1 MTDFMVQLKQFIVQ
15 MSGLIPTIAVF
26 FAALLLYVTYYTK
39 QRFDSI
45 KNKLFRYMLLFC
57 LLLSITDVLAFVVLK
72 LNLNENT
79 IILTYK
85 IDWFIGF
92 VWYAFFYFYS
102 MCFLINLEAKN
113 LYSLIKENKNL
124 RIFSIFFLASSI
136 IYMFIPIV
144 SLDSNNVTW
153 LPKYI
158 SYYVISIVLLIVV
171 IIIFSVL
178 HFNKVGK
185 KNKIILAIMTI
196 ESFLYVI
203 IQYLFSN
210 ISFAPMFMVFHT
222 YFLYFTVENPD
233 LKVISEVE
241 ALKNNIEKTSNA
253 KTDFL
258 SNMSHEIRNPMNAIV
273 GLSDEIIK
281 NDKYDKNDIKSD
293 ITSIYNAGNNLLDI
307 INNILDISKIEAGT
321 EELYMKEYSLATI
334 VLELSSIIEAK
345 ISNKNVKLFLDID
358 ESTPSKLYGDQTKIY
373 QILLNILTNAAK
385 YTEVGKIKFIVN
397 SEILND
403 YVILNFKISDT
414 GYGIKKEDYDKL
426 FEKFSRLD
434 NATLNEIEGTGL
446 GLVITKKYVDLM
458 GGKIWIKSDYQVG
471 TSFFVEIKQKIIDA
485 KPIGDIRKPVINDVV
500 NSNFIDCSKYS
511 VLVVDDNKLNIK
523 VAKKILEKYKFNID
537 TSESGNDCI
546 NMIKSGKHYDI
557 IFLDHMMPDMDGIE
571 VLHILKKMEDYD
583 IPPVVALTAN
593 AITGMKEMYLKE
605 GFDEYLSKPININ
618 ELDKLINKY
627 FNN

>member
-178 HFNKVGK
+178 HF
-185 KNKIILAIMTI
+185 
-196 ESFLYVI
+196 S
-203 IQYLFSN
+203 
-210 ISFAPMFMVFHT
+210 
-222 YFLYFTVENPD
+222 
-233 LKVISEVE
+233 
-241 ALKNNIEKTSNA
+241 
-253 KTDFL
+253 
-258 SNMSHEIRNPMNAIV
+258 
-273 GLSDEIIK
+273 
-281 NDKYDKNDIKSD
+281 
-293 ITSIYNAGNNLLDI
+293 
-307 INNILDISKIEAGT
+307 
-321 EELYMKEYSLATI
+321 
-334 VLELSSIIEAK
+334 
-345 ISNKNVKLFLDID
+345 
-358 ESTPSKLYGDQTKIY
+358 
-373 QILLNILTNAAK
+373 
-385 YTEVGKIKFIVN
+385 
-397 SEILND
+397 
-403 YVILNFKISDT
+403 
-414 GYGIKKEDYDKL
+414 
-426 FEKFSRLD
+426 
-434 NATLNEIEGTGL
+434 
-446 GLVITKKYVDLM
+446 
-458 GGKIWIKSDYQVG
+458 W
-471 TSFFVEIKQKIIDA
+471 
-485 KPIGDIRKPVINDVV
+485 
-500 NSNFIDCSKYS
+500 
-511 VLVVDDNKLNIK
+511 
-523 VAKKILEKYKFNID
+523 
-537 TSESGNDCI
+537 
-546 NMIKSGKHYDI
+546 
-557 IFLDHMMPDMDGIE
+557 
-571 VLHILKKMEDYD
+571 
-583 IPPVVALTAN
+583 
-593 AITGMKEMYLKE
+593 
-605 GFDEYLSKPININ
+605 
-618 ELDKLINKY
+618 
-627 FNN
+627 